1 MLTITELEE
10 KLKRGYEITTIYN
23 DDHYESIL
31 SFKEHPYIKSP
42 CEKIEI
48 THILKNFQ
56 MITDKLL
63 EPMTECKISY
73 NFDEKQYQSEIIKN
87 INNQSIC
94 ESCQKKPL
102 ITMIGNSMVDSLIV
116 LDSQINIENE
126 IEKYK

>member
-87 INNQSIC
+87 INNQSMC
-94 ESCQKKPL
+94 KSNQKKPL